1 MKCETTYL
9 NLTDEALGTALYPL
23 CLLDLGD
30 LLIAD
35 PVVPMLVPYVD
46 VLATIVGMPL
56 DLLHLIIRGRLA
68 LGAPPATPSHSIGY
82 HRTLTSAR
90 GALWCGSFY

>member
-56 DLLHLIIRGRLA
+56 DLLHFIVGGRRSFLA
-68 LGAPPATPSHSIGY
+68 SCTTPNHGNGY
-82 HRTLTSAR
+82 HWTLTSVRSAFLR
-90 GALWCGSFY
+90 GSLH